1 MFKEAFI
8 YKIENKPKVEYQ
20 LSKRFKKLKTKDRET
35 KNALLR
41 SLSTFSEIYDSFKT
55 SSSFFSN

>member
-1 MFKEAFI
+1 MFKDAFI
-8 YKIENKPKVEYQ
+8 YKIENKPKLNYQ

-41 SLSTFSEIYDSFKT
+41 SLSTFSEIDDSFKT
-55 SSSFFSN
+55 SSSFFST